1 MGKTLGAAVGL
12 SREALGTEISQGKV
26 VDAAL
31 A

>member
-12 SREALGTEISQGKV
+12 PRDVLNTEISQGKV
-26 VDAAL
+26 VEAAL